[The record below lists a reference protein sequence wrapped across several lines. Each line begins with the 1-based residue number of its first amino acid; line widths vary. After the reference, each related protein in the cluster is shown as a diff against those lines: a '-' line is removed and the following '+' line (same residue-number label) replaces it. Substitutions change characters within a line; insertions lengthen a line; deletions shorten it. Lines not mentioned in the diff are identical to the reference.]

1 MCICFFYYLN
11 MVFVNTEIGVLSYVT
26 VCCMACSL
34 ESYLNHEYLILLQK
48 EAANQVVREEWV
60 RIIYYDLV
68 CKYG

>member
-1 MCICFFYYLN
+1 
-11 MVFVNTEIGVLSYVT
+11 
-26 VCCMACSL
+26 MACSL